1 MLEAIVVQLLVLY
14 YVDVFLVGTA
24 FSQLAQFFKC
34 FFLSDC
40 LKRFCLKLF
49 GFLSPKLGT
58 IDSFTIVKDNI
69 H

>member
-1 MLEAIVVQLLVLY
+1 M
-14 YVDVFLVGTA
+14 GTA

-34 FFLSDC
+34 FFLNDC
-40 LKRFCLKLF
+40 LKRFCLEVF
-49 GFLSPKLGT
+49 GFLNPKLGT

>member
-1 MLEAIVVQLLVLY
+1 MQLLVLY
-14 YVDVFLVGTA
+14 YVDVFLMGTA

-34 FFLSDC
+34 FFLNDC
-40 LKRFCLKLF
+40 LKRFCLEVF
-49 GFLSPKLGT
+49 GFLNPKLGT